1 MMDADKNGT
10 GGTAPKLLGTLRL
23 KVRLAGAAIAVLVAG
38 ALLAPR
44 AAPTAVPASQERPA
58 PLLEQEVQRREPVR
72 LFRPV
77 QEIARQIIVHNVTIP
92 PPLHSYPR
100 SMADVAGAA
109 SGSVSPAGFGVFVD
123 ASGTVLTHT
132 SALLGQPSLRVLT
145 ADGASV
151 QAELV
156 AHEASTG
163 LVLLQT
169 AGLGTVVPAPIES
182 TRAEAGALAATAAQ
196 WLDRSIVAPV
206 FVTSAG
212 LEAYAIDA
220 HGAALAGMA
229 LYNLDGQAFAIATG
243 SARGTA
249 FPAREAVDR
258 LLARRNS
265 GKPIDAA
272 FGMTFQA
279 VTGPLTGVFH
289 EKGALVTYVIPNGPA
304 AHAGIV
310 HGDVV
315 TSISSTSVDSPEAV
329 QKIIST
335 LAPGSTT
342 NVEITRGT
350 RSLTVSVTAGS
361 AFDLSRPSLRP
372 RPEGG
377 TYVAAR
383 DLLSPMEIEAAAIA
397 GDAAVL
403 EINGVLVA
411 SRDTALREWRRPR
424 FPKTLYLEQDGA
436 RFFAV
441 IDAPK

>member
-1 MMDADKNGT
+1 M
-10 GGTAPKLLGTLRL
+10 
-23 KVRLAGAAIAVLVAG
+23 
-38 ALLAPR
+38 
-44 AAPTAVPASQERPA
+44 

-100 SMADVAGAA
+100 SMPDVAGTT

-123 ASGTVLTHT
+123 ATGTVLTHA

-151 QAELV
+151 QAELI

-169 AGLGTVVPAPIES
+169 RGVGTVVPAPIDS
-182 TRAEAGALAATAAQ
+182 TRAEAGSLAATAAQ

-249 FPAREAVDR
+249 FPAREAIDR
-258 LLARRNS
+258 LVARRTS
-265 GKPIDAA
+265 GRPIDAA
-272 FGMTFQA
+272 LGMTFQA
-279 VTGPLTGVFH
+279 LTGPLAAVFG
-289 EKGALVTYVIPNGPA
+289 EKGALVTYTIPNGPA
-304 AHAGIV
+304 ANAGIV

-315 TSISSTSVDSPEAV
+315 TTIGTTSVDSPEAA

-335 LAPGSTT
+335 FAPGSTT
-342 NVEITRGT
+342 SVDVTRGT
-350 RSLTVSVTAGS
+350 RTLTVNVTAGS
-361 AFDLSRPSLRP
+361 AFDLSRASLRP
-372 RPEGG
+372 RAESG

-383 DLLSPMEIEAAAIA
+383 DILSPTEIEAAAIA
-397 GDAAVL
+397 GDATVL
-403 EINGVLVA
+403 EINGGAVTT
-411 SRDTALREWRRPR
+411 REGALREWRRPR
-424 FPKTLYLEQDGA
+424 FPKTLYLDQDSA

>member
-1 MMDADKNGT
+1 
-10 GGTAPKLLGTLRL
+10 
-23 KVRLAGAAIAVLVAG
+23 
-38 ALLAPR
+38 
-44 AAPTAVPASQERPA
+44 
-58 PLLEQEVQRREPVR
+58 
-72 LFRPV
+72 
-77 QEIARQIIVHNVTIP
+77 
-92 PPLHSYPR
+92 
-100 SMADVAGAA
+100 
-109 SGSVSPAGFGVFVD
+109 
-123 ASGTVLTHT
+123 
-132 SALLGQPSLRVLT
+132 
-145 ADGASV
+145 
-151 QAELV
+151 
-156 AHEASTG
+156 
-163 LVLLQT
+163 
-169 AGLGTVVPAPIES
+169 
-182 TRAEAGALAATAAQ
+182 
-196 WLDRSIVAPV
+196 
-206 FVTSAG
+206 
-212 LEAYAIDA
+212 
-220 HGAALAGMA
+220 
-229 LYNLDGQAFAIATG
+229 
-243 SARGTA
+243 
-249 FPAREAVDR
+249 
-258 LLARRNS
+258 
-265 GKPIDAA
+265 
-272 FGMTFQA
+272 MTFQA

-350 RSLTVSVTAGS
+350 RTLTVSVTAGS